1 MLLFLAV
8 WITYLEKNLFLFFGY
23 QLEYEFLCIVIINKI
38 YKYECNKLV
47 FIHQY
52 PDKWSCYEKDFPTFF
67 DTAGFSSYQ
76 FKKAKCYLF
85 IYPLVSGTH

>member
-8 WITYLEKNLFLFFGY
+8 WITSLEKNLFLFFGY
-23 QLEYEFLCIVIINKI
+23 ELEYEFLYIVIINKI

-52 PDKWSCYEKDFPTFF
+52 PDKWSFYKKDFPTFF

-76 FKKAKCYLF
+76 FEKAKCYLF
-85 IYPLVSGTH
+85 IYPLVSGAH